1 LIFIDLNENIITA
14 LDEEGFKC
22 KPLRGITM
30 RRTTVIALLLVAML
44 LVPAQAGDV
53 SAQQEQAE
61 DPKQPNAN
69 NTTMYLYHDGFADA
83 WSHFSTND
91 TDSSAEGEYREEKDN
106 GVIDVN
112 LRFRM
117 KPDLDKRLLMTENGE
132 FRGNFKLDVG
142 GDWTNGDNNGP
153 CNNDCENLNITI
165 FRGGAEVWTNQFTG
179 LQQGEQN
186 VPFAF
191 AVAEDHMEWDG
202 RDDNPIIEV
211 TMKLKGDLQT
221 GFFTQSGNPAW
232 FAIKLGEESRFEM
245 PIDDESWNEDFQA
258 GEDGMMDEEDTPGF
272 TMVVASAAIGM
283 AFFVNQRRETE
294 QDE

>member
-1 LIFIDLNENIITA
+1 MRGKSLMA
-14 LDEEGFKC
+14 LM
-22 KPLRGITM
+22 L
-30 RRTTVIALLLVAML
+30 ALML
-44 LVPAQAGDV
+44 LAPVQGGDV
-53 SAQQEQAE
+53 TAQQDQPE

-83 WSHFSTND
+83 WSHFATND
-91 TDSSAEGEYREEKDN
+91 TESTTEGELREEKDN
-106 GVIDVN
+106 GVIDIN

-132 FRGNFKLDVG
+132 FRGNFKIDVG
-142 GDWTNGDNNGP
+142 GDWTNDNDGP

-179 LQQGEQN
+179 IQQGEQN

-191 AVAEDHMEWDG
+191 AVTEDHMEWDG

-211 TMKLKGDLQT
+211 TMKVKGNLQNT
-221 GFFTQSGNPAW
+221 GPGGLLIEGDPAW

-245 PIDDESWNEDFQA
+245 PIDDESWNEEFQA
-258 GEDGMMDEEDTPGF
+258 GDDGMMDTEDTPGF
-272 TMVVASAAIGM
+272 TLVAASAAIGM
-283 AFFVNQRRETE
+283 AMFINQRRYEET
-294 QDE
+294 DE

>member
-1 LIFIDLNENIITA
+1 
-14 LDEEGFKC
+14 
-22 KPLRGITM
+22 M
-30 RRTTVIALLLVAML
+30 RRTAVIALFLVAML
-44 LVPAQAGDV
+44 LVPVQAGDV
-53 SAQQEQAE
+53 TAQQEQQE

-83 WSHFSTND
+83 WSHFNSSDEEST
-91 TDSSAEGEYREEKDN
+91 AEGEFREDEDN
-106 GVIDVN
+106 GVININ

-117 KPDLDKRLLMTENGE
+117 KPDLSKQLLMEENGE
-132 FRGNFKLDVG
+132 FRGNFKIDVG

-179 LQQGEQN
+179 IQQGEQN

-191 AVAEDHMEWDG
+191 AVTEDHAEWDG

-211 TMKLKGDLQT
+211 TMKLKGDYQES
-221 GFFTQSGNPAW
+221 FFTAQGNEAW

-245 PIDDESWNEDFQA
+245 PISEDSWTEEFQA
-258 GEDGMMDEEDTPGF
+258 GEDGMMDSEDTPGF
-272 TMVVASAAIGM
+272 TLVVASAAIGM
-283 AFFVNQRRETE
+283 AMFINASK
-294 QDE
+294 DEELEE

>member
-1 LIFIDLNENIITA
+1 
-14 LDEEGFKC
+14 
-22 KPLRGITM
+22 M
-30 RRTTVIALLLVAML
+30 RRTAVIALFLVAML
-44 LVPAQAGDV
+44 LVPVQAGDV
-53 SAQQEQAE
+53 TAQQEQQE

-91 TDSSAEGEYREEKDN
+91 TDTTEEGELREEKDQ
-106 GVIDVN
+106 GVIDIN

-117 KPDLDKRLLMTENGE
+117 KPDLNKQLLMEENGE
-132 FRGNFKLDVG
+132 FRGNFKIDVG

-165 FRGGAEVWTNQFTG
+165 FRGAAEVWTNQFTG
-179 LQQGEQN
+179 IQQGEQN

-191 AVAEDHMEWDG
+191 AVTEDHAEWDG

-211 TMKLKGDLQT
+211 TMKLKGDYQES
-221 GFFTQSGNPAW
+221 FFTAQGNEAW

-245 PIDDESWNEDFQA
+245 PISEDSWTEEFQA
-258 GEDGMMDEEDTPGF
+258 GEDGMMEEEDTPGF
-272 TMVVASAAIGM
+272 TLVVASAALGM
-283 AFFVNQRRETE
+283 ALFVNQRRENE
-294 QDE
+294 ANE

>member
-1 LIFIDLNENIITA
+1 
-14 LDEEGFKC
+14 
-22 KPLRGITM
+22 M

-83 WSHFSTND
+83 WSHFNSSDEDST
-91 TDSSAEGEYREEKDN
+91 AEGEYREEKND
-106 GVIDVN
+106 GVINID

-132 FRGNFKLDVG
+132 FRGNFKIDVG

-153 CNNDCENLNITI
+153 CNNDCENLNITV

-179 LQQGEQN
+179 IQQGEQN

-191 AVAEDHMEWDG
+191 AVSEDHMEWDG
-202 RDDNPIIEV
+202 RDDSPIIEV
-211 TMKLKGDLQT
+211 TMKLKGDLRNGPFPGTVQ
-221 GFFTQSGNPAW
+221 GNEAW
-232 FAIKLGEESRFEM
+232 FAIKLGTESRLEM
-245 PIDDESWNEDFQA
+245 PIDDESWNEEFQA
-258 GEDGMMDEEDTPGF
+258 GDDDTMDDSEDTPGF